1 MGIDP
6 TLQATTIDLDPVS
19 LPACNFEARA
29 FGGGPENSPVCRW
42 CRPNVYAGTL
52 HYLKAVDKAGS
63 PTDGKAVVAGMKAT
77 PTEDA
82 LFGKGT
88 IREDGRHMHPMYL
101 LQVKTPAESK
111 SEWDV
116 FKITAIIPAER
127 AFRPLK
133 DGVCPLVKQ

>member
-1 MGIDP
+1 
-6 TLQATTIDLDPVS
+6 
-19 LPACNFEARA
+19 
-29 FGGGPENSPVCRW
+29 
-42 CRPNVYAGTL
+42 
-52 HYLKAVDKAGS
+52 
-63 PTDGKAVVAGMKAT
+63 MKAT

-133 DGVCPLVKQ
+133 DGGCPLVKQ